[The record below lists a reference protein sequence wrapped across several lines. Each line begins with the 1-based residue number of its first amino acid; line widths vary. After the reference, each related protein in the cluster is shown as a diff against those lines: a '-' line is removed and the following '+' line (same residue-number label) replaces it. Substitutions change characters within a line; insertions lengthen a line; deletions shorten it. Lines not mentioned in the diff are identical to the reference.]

1 MVELFLKIFMDDFSI
16 YEDSFDQCLH
26 HLELVLERC
35 TKKNLTLD

>member
-26 HLELVLERC
+26 L
-35 TKKNLTLD
+35 